1 MAGDEVGWVSRGQK
15 APRDLNVFT
24 HTQVNKVLSLALHPS
39 ALSGILFSHLFPS
52 QAMQT
57 TPVPPNGSQG

>member
-1 MAGDEVGWVSRGQK
+1 MAGDEVGWVSRDQK
-15 APRDLNVFT
+15 APRDWNVVT

-57 TPVPPNGSQG
+57 TPGAS